1 YGGTPLDPGFDQLLR
16 QTDAGAGFARALGTA
31 LSAAVASRGAPGYE
45 RELAQLAASGP
56 DFLSFALDGV
66 APSAVDVA
74 LADGAGRRTEQD
86 GSLAGDAVPRAE
98 VPGAVIVPT
107 GAASRIGLI
116 ASPASSPYSLEI
128 TGHAT
133 ADLDLSVTLP
143 RGDGAFLRGHLGAV
157 AISPGEKL
165 RVGLDL
171 ARPDRLALERDA
183 DGDGTY
189 ESRQGLVQEVLL
201 PQGPRLL
208 SATLIGPETLD
219 GASPFGFQAAILFDR
234 VVDAGTA
241 AAKTSYAVPN
251 NAVEVARRQLSG
263 RLVFASL
270 AQPEGP
276 YVPSE
281 LSASGITD
289 SRGAAGSP
297 HTVPLRSRLED
308 PGAVVSGRVL
318 NADGTPVTGGSVTY
332 SNNPSWLD
340 CDASVGATGLA
351 AVALGPDGRYEFRY
365 VRQDLCG
372 YSWAMSTRDP
382 VSGAVHGLSGF
393 VRTAGEQI
401 VLDLVLFGRGSVA
414 GAVRD
419 GMGRPVAGARVVA
432 LSVTDPQVGGATRT
446 DGEGR
451 YLIGDITVGPVTV
464 SAGSGALVGSSAGR
478 IDRAGTTASV
488 DVTLNGGAVHAGGT
502 VRKLEAGVLST
513 LPGLPVVYSI
523 GGTPVA
529 VATTGPDGR
538 YTLDALP
545 TGPFTIEAALN
556 TRDRAVMSGTAA
568 AGDRR
573 DDLDLLIQVRS
584 ESFATVRGLVRLPDG
599 SPASDV
605 IVSVGGRG
613 VLSAAD
619 GSFEIPGLAVLPNQ
633 LQAIAARSRDGL
645 RTAFA
650 QFIAN
655 QPGQVVEGIVLTL
668 SGLGSVEFVA
678 LDPSGQPIPAQE
690 VALLG
695 ACGNPCG
702 CVARKAGSDG
712 RVRFDG
718 LPVGTASAQAIFSG
732 PGTTDVATASAAIVR
747 DGDVGWARLRFGGVG
762 TITGLVSDPD
772 GRPALGAEVALR
784 SRVFRYD
791 GVSQCGLVSDVSH
804 RARTGPDGR
813 FRFAGVSVGPVSLTV
828 TQSFF
833 LTQVGAE
840 GVLTAN
846 GQALDFHLRLVDT
859 ISGVLSGTVVLPDGT
874 TPAGAGVEV
883 TANGALPDVVVSTD
897 AGGAYRF
904 ARIFPEGAYT
914 LTVRDPVTGGVAR
927 EQIYLRSRQDV
938 AHDVRLKGRGA
949 VRVRV
954 VDGAGQPVTS
964 AFVRLTETDFPYGVH
979 EGALEAANQ
988 GVLTLPNVFEGP
1000 LSIEARDVFARGGRT
1015 AATLARPGDVLDVKV
1030 RLTTTGRV
1038 SGHFFQRDRATPV
1051 PFGVVKLVAGGRT
1064 IGQTT
1069 TQGAVDPGA
1078 FAFDYVPAGLVR
1090 LDGQDPLTART
1101 AVAVGS
1107 IDHEAQSLTLDL
1119 VAQGLG
1125 TVQGLV
1131 TRNGFGE
1138 GSAHV
1143 DVVSGSFRAAT
1154 FADGGGRYVVPGVP
1168 EGRVVV
1174 TAGLAGGLLS
1184 G

>member
-1 YGGTPLDPGFDQLLR
+1 
-16 QTDAGAGFARALGTA
+16 
-31 LSAAVASRGAPGYE
+31 
-45 RELAQLAASGP
+45 
-56 DFLSFALDGV
+56 
-66 APSAVDVA
+66 
-74 LADGAGRRTEQD
+74 
-86 GSLAGDAVPRAE
+86 VPRAE

-251 NAVEVARRQLSG
+251 TAVQVARRQLSG

-382 VSGAVHGLSGF
+382 VSGAVHGRSGF

-488 DVTLNGGAVHAGGT
+488 DV
-502 VRKLEAGVLST
+502 
-513 LPGLPVVYSI
+513 
-523 GGTPVA
+523 
-529 VATTGPDGR
+529 
-538 YTLDALP
+538 
-545 TGPFTIEAALN
+545 
-556 TRDRAVMSGTAA
+556 
-568 AGDRR
+568 
-573 DDLDLLIQVRS
+573 
-584 ESFATVRGLVRLPDG
+584 
-599 SPASDV
+599 
-605 IVSVGGRG
+605 
-613 VLSAAD
+613 
-619 GSFEIPGLAVLPNQ
+619 
-633 LQAIAARSRDGL
+633 
-645 RTAFA
+645 
-650 QFIAN
+650 
-655 QPGQVVEGIVLTL
+655 
-668 SGLGSVEFVA
+668 
-678 LDPSGQPIPAQE
+678 
-690 VALLG
+690 
-695 ACGNPCG
+695 
-702 CVARKAGSDG
+702 
-712 RVRFDG
+712 
-718 LPVGTASAQAIFSG
+718 
-732 PGTTDVATASAAIVR
+732 
-747 DGDVGWARLRFGGVG
+747 
-762 TITGLVSDPD
+762 
-772 GRPALGAEVALR
+772 
-784 SRVFRYD
+784 
-791 GVSQCGLVSDVSH
+791 
-804 RARTGPDGR
+804 
-813 FRFAGVSVGPVSLTV
+813 
-828 TQSFF
+828 
-833 LTQVGAE
+833 
-840 GVLTAN
+840 
-846 GQALDFHLRLVDT
+846 
-859 ISGVLSGTVVLPDGT
+859 
-874 TPAGAGVEV
+874 
-883 TANGALPDVVVSTD
+883 
-897 AGGAYRF
+897 
-904 ARIFPEGAYT
+904 
-914 LTVRDPVTGGVAR
+914 
-927 EQIYLRSRQDV
+927 
-938 AHDVRLKGRGA
+938 
-949 VRVRV
+949 
-954 VDGAGQPVTS
+954 
-964 AFVRLTETDFPYGVH
+964 
-979 EGALEAANQ
+979 
-988 GVLTLPNVFEGP
+988 
-1000 LSIEARDVFARGGRT
+1000 
-1015 AATLARPGDVLDVKV
+1015 
-1030 RLTTTGRV
+1030 
-1038 SGHFFQRDRATPV
+1038 
-1051 PFGVVKLVAGGRT
+1051 
-1064 IGQTT
+1064 
-1069 TQGAVDPGA
+1069 
-1078 FAFDYVPAGLVR
+1078 
-1090 LDGQDPLTART
+1090 
-1101 AVAVGS
+1101 
-1107 IDHEAQSLTLDL
+1107 
-1119 VAQGLG
+1119 
-1125 TVQGLV
+1125 
-1131 TRNGFGE
+1131 
-1138 GSAHV
+1138 
-1143 DVVSGSFRAAT
+1143 
-1154 FADGGGRYVVPGVP
+1154 
-1168 EGRVVV
+1168 
-1174 TAGLAGGLLS
+1174 
-1184 G
+1184 